1 MRSKNMNQRTINRL
15 VSKATGENMRE
26 VRRMG
31 FSIADPYRVHYDP
44 DSRATRGR
52 MIDWDDL
59 QNDQV
64 GAINLQRPW
73 KRLA

>member
-1 MRSKNMNQRTINRL
+1 MNQRTINRL

-31 FSIADPYRVHYDP
+31 FSIADPYRVQYDP
-44 DSRATRGR
+44 DSRAKRGR
-52 MIDWDDL
+52 MIDWDDI
-59 QNDQV
+59 QNHPK

>member
-1 MRSKNMNQRTINRL
+1 MNQRTINRL
-15 VSKATGENMRE
+15 VVKATGENMRE

-31 FSIADPYRVHYDP
+31 FSIADPYRVQYDP
-44 DSRATRGR
+44 DSRATQGR

-59 QNDQV
+59 QNNPK